1 MQVVLFSPM
10 QKLPQSRPP
19 RVLGLMT
26 GTSVD
31 GIDAV
36 LTELPGYPGLGAS
49 GTAPALSGP
58 APRVT
63 VLDHHFTP
71 FRDDLRA
78 ALLAAG
84 RNEATTSDLTQLGFW
99 LGEAL
104 AEAAAELAGDADLIA
119 SHGQTVHHIPHLDA
133 ARGWHTRSTLQI
145 GEAAVIVERTGKPVI
160 SDFRPFDLA
169 AGGQAAPLVPFADR
183 IMYAE
188 AGVRRAVHN
197 LGGISNLTYLPGLD
211 EAGVV
216 AFDTGPANALID
228 EAAELFGQRRDEG
241 GQMGA
246 GGHVAGSLVQT
257 WLDDPYLRAAPP
269 KSTGRERWNL
279 QALPGVYELDAPGH
293 RRQRHRLQRPEHR
306 RRLPALRAAAGPRRD
321 RGGGRRSVQPH
332 PDDSPAGR
340 PLPHS
345 GADLRGARL
354 ELGGPRGGG
363 LRGAGL
369 LRLSGLAQHPAAD
382 DRGAARGD
390 CREAVA
396 ACCGPSAPQ
405 G

>member
-1 MQVVLFSPM
+1 
-10 QKLPQSRPP
+10 
-19 RVLGLMT
+19 MT

-36 LTELPGYPGLGAS
+36 LAELPGYPSLGAA
-49 GTAPALSGP
+49 GAPPALSGP
-58 APRVT
+58 VPRVT
-63 VLDHHFTP
+63 VLDHRFTP

-84 RNEATTSDLTQLGFW
+84 RNEATISDLTQLNFW

-104 AEAAAELAGDADLIA
+104 AEAAAPLAADADLIA

-145 GEAAVIVERTGKPVI
+145 GEAALIVEKTGKPVI
-160 SDFRPFDLA
+160 SDFRPPDLA

-183 IMYAE
+183 LMYAE

-211 EAGVV
+211 EVGVI

-246 GGHVAGSLVQT
+246 GGHVAQSLVQA
-257 WLDDPYLRAAPP
+257 WLDDPYLSAAPP

-279 QALPGVYELDAPGH
+279 QQLPGVYELNAQDIAATVTAFSALSIAEAY
-293 RRQRHRLQRPEHR
+293 RRFVTPLGLDEIVVAGGGAFNPTLMTH
-306 RRLPALRAAAGPRRD
+306 LRAALFPIPVLTFEE
-321 RGGGRRSVQPH
+321 RGWNSAAREAAAFAVLGYYAYQGWRNT
-332 PDDSPAGR
+332 
-340 PLPHS
+340 LPQTT
-345 GADLRGARL
+345 GARHGVIAGKLSRSWL
-354 ELGGPRGGG
+354 E
-363 LRGAGL
+363 
-369 LRLSGLAQHPAAD
+369 
-382 DRGAARGD
+382 
-390 CREAVA
+390 
-396 ACCGPSAPQ
+396 
-405 G
+405 

>member
-1 MQVVLFSPM
+1 MQVVLFVPM
-10 QKLPQSRPP
+10 KTPPDPRPP

-36 LTELPGYPGLGAS
+36 LAELPGYPPLGTV
-49 GTAPALSGP
+49 GVPPALSGP
-58 APRVT
+58 TPRVT
-63 VLDHHFTP
+63 MLDHRFTP

-84 RNEATTSDLTQLGFW
+84 RNEATTSDLTQLNFW
-99 LGEAL
+99 LGEVL
-104 AEAAAELAGDADLIA
+104 ADAAAELAGDADLIA

-145 GEAAVIVERTGKPVI
+145 GEAALIVERTGKPVI
-160 SDFRPFDLA
+160 SDFRPPDLA

-211 EAGVV
+211 EAGVI

-228 EAAELFGQRRDEG
+228 EAAELFGQRRDENG
-241 GQMGA
+241 TMGA
-246 GGHVAGSLVQT
+246 GGHVARSLVQT
-257 WLDDPYLRAAPP
+257 WLEDPYLSAAPP

-279 QALPGVYELDAPGH
+279 QGLPGVFELDAKDIAASVTAFSALSIADAY
-293 RRQRHRLQRPEHR
+293 RRFVTPLGLDEIVVAGGGVFNPTLMNH
-306 RRLPALRAAAGPRRD
+306 LRAALSPVPVLTFEE
-321 RGGGRRSVQPH
+321 RGWNSAAREAAAFAVLGYYAYQGWRNT
-332 PDDSPAGR
+332 
-340 PLPHS
+340 LPQTT
-345 GADLRGARL
+345 GARHAVI
-354 ELGGPRGGG
+354 
-363 LRGAGL
+363 AGK
-369 LRLSGLAQHPAAD
+369 LSRPWL
-382 DRGAARGD
+382 
-390 CREAVA
+390 
-396 ACCGPSAPQ
+396 S
-405 G
+405 